1 MFAEPPRTQ
10 ADLCFP
16 LLGFP
21 VRIHPLF
28 WLVTLLLGQAFWSPP
43 EMALLWVAGVLVCI
57 LLHELGHAAV
67 LRAYGFRPWIV
78 LHGFGGLTIH
88 GPGDAMARRPGPWGQ
103 ILISAAGPAAG
114 FLLAAGIVAGGL
126 AIDRGAHRF
135 LVLWCGPASFL
146 RVVPQVIWLG
156 QSPMA
161 VVFVNIL
168 LEVSV
173 LWGLLNLLPI
183 FPLDG
188 GQIAQ
193 QIFLLVTPRDAV
205 RQSLILSVLVAGTL
219 AGVAAIHWH
228 DLFLAVFFAYLAY
241 SSYTTRRFYGGP
253 VGW

>member
-21 VRIHPLF
+21 VRIQPFF
-28 WLVTLLLGQAFWSPP
+28 WLVTILLGRAFWSPP
-43 EMALLWVAGVLVCI
+43 EMALLWVAGVLLCI
-57 LLHELGHAAV
+57 LLHELGHAVV

-88 GPGDAMARRPGPWGQ
+88 DPGDTWARQPGPWGQ

-114 FLLAAGIVAGGL
+114 FLLAAVIVAGGL
-126 AIDRGAHRF
+126 AIGGGFRVA
-135 LVLWCGPASFL
+135 WWGPASFL
-146 RVVPQVIWLG
+146 QVIPFVMWPG
-156 QSPMA
+156 EWFKAM
-161 VVFVNIL
+161 VFVNIL

-193 QIFLLVTPRDAV
+193 QIFLLVAPRDAM

-219 AGVAAIHWH
+219 AGLAAIRWN
-228 DLFLAVFFAYLAY
+228 DLYLAVFFGYLAY
-241 SSYTTRRFYGGP
+241 SSYTMLRFYGGP
-253 VGW
+253 MG